1 MRKKIGGLSVVEW
14 QYMKICWRKGKS
26 TAKKIHEEYLKNEKH
41 SYVTTKTILDRLVE
55 KDFLERE
62 KFGPV
67 WLYSPKASEKTTT
80 TQAIDD
86 FFKNVLDNTIGPI
99 FLHIVKNK
107 KKYSEEIK
115 ELKKMVDDLDE
126 EE

>member
-26 TAKKIHEEYLKNEKH
+26 TAKEIHEEYLKNEKH

-67 WLYSPKASEKTTT
+67 WLYSPKVSEKTTT
-80 TQAIDD
+80 SQAIDD

-107 KKYSEEIK
+107 KKYREEIK